1 MKVKELIKILQELD
15 QEKDIAVDD
24 TDGHFDVK
32 TVKTIN
38 VGEITYYAISIVG
51 RNKNDIT
58 FRAINRD
65 RPFSMCIFR
74 L

>member
-38 VGEITYYAISIVG
+38 VREITYYAISSYG
-51 RNKNDIT
+51 EE
-58 FRAINRD
+58 
-65 RPFSMCIFR
+65 
-74 L
+74 